1 MTLIYRYFTLLNGN
15 DFGECRN
22 GFLTYYTSVLN
33 EIQAVLSVTPVP
45 NALQKLLNKAM
56 KIIN

>member
-15 DFGECRN
+15 DLGECRN

-33 EIQAVLSVTPVP
+33 EIQAGP
-45 NALQKLLNKAM
+45 
-56 KIIN
+56 